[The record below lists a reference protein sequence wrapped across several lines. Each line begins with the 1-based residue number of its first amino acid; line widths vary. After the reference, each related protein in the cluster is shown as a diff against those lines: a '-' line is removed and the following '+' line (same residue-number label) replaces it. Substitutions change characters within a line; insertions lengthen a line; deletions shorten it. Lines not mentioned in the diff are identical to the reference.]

1 MHVFFA
7 TGRVLPRRIEFM
19 SEYQES
25 NPTVVAGTPRWV
37 GLAVAVLGALSLV
50 GLGIGWSAIN
60 HSNSVEKSTQTALKQ
75 QNDAFGQRLS
85 KTEDENQ
92 QLQSDLKVVTDKLN
106 VTQSELIAARKQ
118 NKMAAVTY
126 SKKLNELGSNVNAQ
140 LATKANSD
148 DVNKLGG
155 DVTGVKTDLDATKNS
170 IQMARSEMGT
180 LIARNHDEIDELR
193 RMGQRDY
200 YEFTVTRKAGAQK
213 VGTIQVQLRD
223 TNTKKNQFTIY
234 VLADDQSFEK
244 KNRSVNE
251 PIFFYTGGTRQAVE
265 LVINKVSKS
274 AATGYL
280 SVPKAGASAFLFIL
294 MRIRCLFGLS
304 QLRVLDTP
312 FRLCQANAWPWAE
325 SKGRV
330 VFGGS

>member
-1 MHVFFA
+1 
-7 TGRVLPRRIEFM
+7 M

-25 NPTVVAGTPRWV
+25 NPAVVSGTPRWV
-37 GLAVAVLGALSLV
+37 GLAVAVLGALSLL
-50 GLGIGWSAIN
+50 GLGVGWSAIN
-60 HSNSVEKSTQTALKQ
+60 HANSVEKSTQTALKQ
-75 QNDAFGQRLS
+75 QDDSLGQRLS
-85 KTEDENQ
+85 KTEEENQ

-106 VTQSELIAARKQ
+106 VTQADLIAARKQ
-118 NKMAAVTY
+118 NKLAAMTY
-126 SKKLNELGSNVNAQ
+126 GKKLNELGSNVNAQ
-140 LATKANSD
+140 LATKASSD

-155 DVTGVKTDLDATKNS
+155 DVTGVKTDLDATKSS

-180 LIARNHDEIDELR
+180 LIARNHDEIDQLR

-223 TNTKKNQFTIY
+223 TNTKKNQFTIN

-274 AATGYL
+274 TATGYL
-280 SVPKAGASAFLFIL
+280 SVPKAGASA
-294 MRIRCLFGLS
+294 
-304 QLRVLDTP
+304 T
-312 FRLCQANAWPWAE
+312 AN
-325 SKGRV
+325 SNT
-330 VFGGS
+330 GSGQ